1 MPDPQPQALHQPTRH
16 MSRPRAGE
24 LDRMADF
31 VIVWCDQAEHTS
43 QSLSRGSRVVLMGR
57 LQQRSWTTEDG
68 SARSVVEVLAE
79 ELGRSLRWA
88 PATTTRTMRGPGPAA
103 SSGVVVA
110 AALLSAVGAGRGLPA
125 GLELAPGGWGH
136 EQHDDSDA
144 DGQEQHRS
152 DQVDRRRPHSDSHC
166 LIQSSSPAS
175 AVTPSSEQATTA
187 AHRAHPRRRSNPWAV
202 IASPA
207 AATRTAGRNA
217 RRHCCICRS
226 LTPASCTTSVLHQRT

>member
-152 DQVDRRRPHSDSHC
+152 DQVDRRRPPLGQARPLLDP
-166 LIQSSSPAS
+166 IQQPGRRSGGSVAS
-175 AVTPSSEQATTA
+175 ARKVAASETA
-187 AHRAHPRRRSNPWAV
+187 W
-202 IASPA
+202 A
-207 AATRTAGRNA
+207 AARPVTSGTAVAQGRPCG
-217 RRHCCICRS
+217 RQHDGGPS
-226 LTPASCTTSVLHQRT
+226 QHGLGHAS